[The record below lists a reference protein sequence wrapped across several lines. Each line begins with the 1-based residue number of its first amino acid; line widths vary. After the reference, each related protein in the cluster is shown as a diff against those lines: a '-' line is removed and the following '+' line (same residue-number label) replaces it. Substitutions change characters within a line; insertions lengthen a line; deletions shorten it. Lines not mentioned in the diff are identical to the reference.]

1 MPKYKV
7 MATEYVFKDA
17 LIEAKDAEEAIAK
30 AEEDNVDWVTVAGD
44 FEIHDDMTFE
54 EIEDGQAETEND

>member
-7 MATEYVFKDA
+7 IATEYVFKDA

-30 AEEDNVDWVTVAGD
+30 AEEDGVDWITVGSD
-44 FEIHDDMTFE
+44 WEIHEDMTFE
-54 EIEDGQAETEND
+54 ENEYA

>member
-17 LIEAKDAEEAIAK
+17 LIEAKDMDEVIAK
-30 AEEDNVDWVTVAGD
+30 AEADDGVDWVTVGGD
-44 FEIHDDMTFE
+44 FEIHCDMIFE
-54 EIEDGQAETEND
+54 ETDDD

>member
-17 LIEAKDAEEAIAK
+17 LIEAKDAEEACEK
-30 AEEDNVDWVTVAGD
+30 AQADNVDWITAVSYTHLTLPTNREV
-44 FEIHDDMTFE
+44 
-54 EIEDGQAETEND
+54 

>member
-17 LIEAKDAEEAIAK
+17 LIEAKDAEEAYEK
-30 AEEDNVDWVTVAGD
+30 AQEDNVDWITVGGD
-44 FEIHDDMTFE
+44 WEIHEDMTFE
-54 EIEDGQAETEND
+54 ENEYAE

>member
-17 LIEAKDAEEAIAK
+17 LIEAKDAEEAISK
-30 AEEDNVDWVTVAGD
+30 AEADGVEWIIVGSDW
-44 FEIHDDMTFE
+44 EIHDDMTFE
-54 EIEDGQAETEND
+54 EIVDND

>member
-7 MATEYVFKDA
+7 MATEYIFKDA
-17 LIEAKDAEEAIAK
+17 LIEAKDMDEVIAK
-30 AEEDNVDWVTVAGD
+30 AEADGVEWITVGGD

-54 EIEDGQAETEND
+54 ENEDG

>member
-7 MATEYVFKDA
+7 MATEYIFKDA

-30 AEEDNVDWVTVAGD
+30 AEADEVEWITVGGDW
-44 FEIHDDMTFE
+44 ELHDDMTFE
-54 EIEDGQAETEND
+54 ENEDE

>member
-1 MPKYKV
+1 MIKYKV

-30 AEEDNVDWVTVAGD
+30 AEEDNVDWVTVGGD
-44 FEIHDDMTFE
+44 WKVHEAFE
-54 EIEDGQAETEND
+54 ETDDD

>member
-17 LIEAKDAEEAIAK
+17 FIEAKDAEEAYEK
-30 AEEDNVDWVTVAGD
+30 AWEDNVDWTTVWTD
-44 FEIHDDMTFE
+44 FEIHEDMTFE
-54 EIEDGQAETEND
+54 EVDDA